1 MIKKHSDD
9 PDTRAAAHAS
19 AEIVAKI
26 LKELPKAEE
35 YDYAGHE
42 MHLGDYGVCERCTS
56 PIAEAQQAGIAL
68 AAAAD
73 NETDPLVQE
82 HVALAVELLSLEARA
97 AEIRAELHNG
107 QGSEAIL
114 NTVLGFLYER
124 GIQDAYDHSHHAGQK
139 DGEN

>member
-9 PDTRAAAHAS
+9 PDTRKAAHES

-26 LKELPKAEE
+26 LKDLPKAEE

-68 AAAAD
+68 AAAGD

-82 HVALAVELLSLEARA
+82 HLALAAELFSLEARA

-114 NTVLGFLYER
+114 NTILAFIYHR
-124 GIQDAYDHSHHAGQK
+124 NIQDSYDHSHHAGNK
-139 DGEN
+139 DGED

>member
-9 PDTRAAAHAS
+9 PDARAAAHTA
-19 AEIVAKI
+19 ADIVARA
-26 LKELPKAEE
+26 LKDLPKADE

-68 AAAAD
+68 ATAAEK
-73 NETDPLVQE
+73 ETDPLVTE
-82 HVALAVELLSLEARA
+82 HLSLAVELFSLEARA

-114 NTVLGFLYER
+114 NTVLAFLYER
-124 GIQDAYDHSHHAGQK
+124 NIQDSYDHSHHS
-139 DGEN
+139 GETNGEQ